1 MWDFQDYELA
11 FQYFSIAETFIKPD
25 TNSALHYTLILN
37 YLQSYWLKK
46 KEFTKSLIY
55 ANKIINF
62 HKNQPYSIP
71 PYTLWW
77 KNYWQTLT
85 HLNIAKIYI
94 EQGEL
99 HEGSVHAQKSLQLS
113 KIKWQDSETP
123 TALIAEYDAL
133 TILVSIEL
141 KLNNTDSI
149 MVLFNKALQ
158 IQQEL
163 ELADQFDYFKSL
175 PLYKELYNYYIKI
188 NNPEQALLYLR
199 KVNAIQDSTQSINNH
214 LEVMRIQQ
222 QLNGEK
228 YSKNLSKIH
237 KEKNTQSST
246 ILGLILLLL
255 LGVYFGIKYYQW
267 NEKQKTRKQHRINII
282 KKELVSISKEMDDTT
297 KKSNEIQQKYNKLH
311 KDKDDLATLEML
323 KTSTLLTVEDWTN
336 FKLKFDTLHPDFTK
350 NIRLKHPKITNAEL
364 RLLTLEKLDLDT
376 EEIANILAV
385 NKNTIHQTRRRF
397 RKKVEASKKDQDS
410 TDS

>member
-1 MWDFQDYELA
+1 M
-11 FQYFSIAETFIKPD
+11 
-25 TNSALHYTLILN
+25 
-37 YLQSYWLKK
+37 
-46 KEFTKSLIY
+46 
-55 ANKIINF
+55 
-62 HKNQPYSIP
+62 
-71 PYTLWW
+71 WW
-77 KNYWQTLT
+77 KNYWQTFT

-94 EQGEL
+94 EQRKL
-99 HEGSVHAQKSLQLS
+99 QEGSIHAQKSLQLS
-113 KIKWQDSETP
+113 KITWQDSETP

-133 TILVSIEL
+133 TVLVSIEL

-163 ELADQFDYFKSL
+163 EQADQFDYFKSL

-199 KVNAIQDSTQSINNH
+199 KVTAVQDSSQSVNNH

-228 YSKNLSKIH
+228 YSKKLSEIH
-237 KEKNTQSST
+237 QEKDDQTST

-255 LGVYFGIKYYQW
+255 LGVYFGIKYYKW
-267 NEKQKTRKQHRINII
+267 NKKQKIHKQHRINII
-282 KKELVSISKEMDDTT
+282 KKELVSLNKEMDNTT

-311 KDKDDLATLEML
+311 KDKDDLATLETL
-323 KTSTLLTVEDWTN
+323 KTSRLLTTEDWTN
-336 FKLKFDTLHPDFTK
+336 FKLKFDTLYPDFTK
-350 NIRLKHPKITNAEL
+350 NIRVKYPKITKAEL

-376 EEIANILAV
+376 EEIAKIQGV

-397 RKKVEASKKDQDS
+397 RKKVETSKKEQNPKAS
-410 TDS
+410 